1 MKIHH
6 VPAEVDSAIM
16 SLCESLG
23 AMLEHADIGEV
34 RDDDTKQVVE
44 RAKRVLAT
52 AHALRLCVA
61 Q

>member
-16 SLCESLG
+16 SLCESIEAL
-23 AMLEHADIGEV
+23 LEHADMGEIHDEET
-34 RDDDTKQVVE
+34 RDAVE
-44 RAKRVLAT
+44 KAKSALAL
-52 AHALRLCVA
+52 ALALRLCAA